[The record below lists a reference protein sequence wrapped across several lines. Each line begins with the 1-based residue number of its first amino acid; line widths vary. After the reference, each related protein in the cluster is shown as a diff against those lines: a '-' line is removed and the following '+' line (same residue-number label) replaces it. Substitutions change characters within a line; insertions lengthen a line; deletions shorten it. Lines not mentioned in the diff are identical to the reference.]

1 MSLANCTVFRVEV
14 PNFSLPSA
22 KVRRLAGLSDGEDG
36 SGVMFGL
43 AGSSA
48 VGGGFGTRD
57 VRSSAGEAGSW
68 TDVSQPSFLQ
78 VFFLFVFIVI
88 RIYFMAFNLYT
99 SACMYL

>member
-1 MSLANCTVFRVEV
+1 MSAV
-14 PNFSLPSA
+14 
-22 KVRRLAGLSDGEDG
+22 GDGEDG

-57 VRSSAGEAGSW
+57 VPSSAGEAESW
-68 TDVSQPSFLQ
+68 KNVSQPGLLPFL
-78 VFFLFVFIVI
+78 FSFVFI
-88 RIYFMAFNLYT
+88 RICFMVFDLYT

>member
-1 MSLANCTVFRVEV
+1 MSLANRTVSEV
-14 PNFSLPSA
+14 LNISLPSA

>member
-1 MSLANCTVFRVEV
+1 MSAV
-14 PNFSLPSA
+14 
-22 KVRRLAGLSDGEDG
+22 GDGEDG
-36 SGVMFGL
+36 SGVTFGL
-43 AGSSA
+43 AGSS
-48 VGGGFGTRD
+48 GIGDGFGTRD
-57 VRSSAGEAGSW
+57 VPSSAGEAGSW